1 MPGFTFARRKFILT
15 AFSDVE
21 AVGGSNRGG
30 GIGPNSR
37 LTTIW
42 TGGPEMIS
50 LRSTSKRSWGV
61 RFRKGLQLLGG
72 VMGVL
77 LLCLPLFS
85 QGTFGRILGTVT
97 DQSGGVISGANVTV
111 TDTERGVTKNL
122 VSNDAGEFNAP
133 NLVPG
138 TYKVRVEAK

>member
-50 LRSTSKRSWGV
+50 LRSTSKRSRGV
-61 RFRKGLQLLGG
+61 RFRKALQLLGG

-85 QGTFGRILGTVT
+85 QGSSGRILGTVT
-97 DQSGGVISGANVTV
+97 DQTGGVISGATVTV
-111 TDTERGVTKNL
+111 TDTERGGTKTFITNEPGRY
-122 VSNDAGEFNAP
+122 NGPPP
-133 NLVPG
+133 NPQ
-138 TYKVRVEAK
+138 T